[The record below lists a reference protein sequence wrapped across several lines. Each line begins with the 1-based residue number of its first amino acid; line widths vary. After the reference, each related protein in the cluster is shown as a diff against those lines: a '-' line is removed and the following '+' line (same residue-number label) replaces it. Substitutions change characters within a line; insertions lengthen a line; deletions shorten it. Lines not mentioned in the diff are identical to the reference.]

1 MSVGPP
7 GNVQRSGFSFADLR
21 LMTTLA
27 AMPTTLLSAMPVILV
42 IAGAALLL
50 VWGALRWR
58 PSMVARLGLG
68 SGASG
73 PRPASGQAGE
83 LAELGSDI
91 EELAER
97 LAAQLDAKAAKIE
110 KLIAEADLRLA
121 ALERAGAPLAE
132 PTPARMS
139 EPRAEPRPA
148 RFVAA
153 RDLDPDPVSREIF
166 RLADDGRSP
175 AEIAKATNEQIGK
188 IQLILALRGS

>member
-1 MSVGPP
+1 
-7 GNVQRSGFSFADLR
+7 
-21 LMTTLA
+21 MTTLA

-50 VWGALRWR
+50 VWGAMRWR
-58 PSMVARLGLG
+58 PTMAARLGLG
-68 SGASG
+68 AKTSG
-73 PRPASGQAGE
+73 PRPESAQAGE

-110 KLIAEADLRLA
+110 KLIAEADVRLA
-121 ALERAGAPLAE
+121 ALERAGATPEIAPMRTAE
-132 PTPARMS
+132 V
-139 EPRAEPRPA
+139 RAEARPA

-188 IQLILALRGS
+188 IQLILALRGT